1 MFARVKKSRGG
12 EYLQIVENYREGGK
26 VRQRLML
33 YVGHYESVG
42 DALES
47 MPREISY
54 LRGRATRAGQVES
67 GPLREK
73 ARDAAARFEDLKR
86 LAGDHPG
93 MVERDHA
100 RMLRHAERQREAMS
114 LRREARKRSD
124 QLT

>member
-12 EYLQIVENYREGGK
+12 EYLQVVENYREGGK
-26 VRQRLML
+26 VRQRLVL
-33 YVGHYESVG
+33 YVGHYGSVS

-54 LRGRATRAGQVES
+54 LRGQATRAGQIES
-67 GPLREK
+67 GPLREA
-73 ARDAAARFEDLKR
+73 ARDAATRFEDLKR

-100 RMLRHAERQREAMS
+100 RMLRHAERWREAMHS
-114 LRREARKRSD
+114 RQEATRA
-124 QLT
+124 